1 MHELAL
7 PLLIGLIIV
16 ALAFDF
22 LNGLH
27 DAANSI
33 ATVVATRL
41 LGPVQAVAFA
51 AFFNFAAYFLSV
63 IFPQLHKVAETIG
76 KGLIDKD
83 LVTPAVVFGAL
94 VGAMFWNVVTWLKGI
109 PSSSSHA
116 LIGGLVGSG
125 VAHAGMTGIQWTGLN
140 KTLIA
145 IVLSPT
151 LA

>member
-7 PLLIGLIIV
+7 PLLIGLILV

-41 LGPVQAVAFA
+41 LRPVHAVAFA
-51 AFFNFAAYFLSV
+51 AVFNFAAYFLT
-63 IFPQLHKVAETIG
+63 IAFPALHKVADTIG
-76 KGLIDKD
+76 QGLIDKD
-83 LVTPAVVFGAL
+83 LITPAVVFGAL
-94 VGAMFWNVVTWLKGI
+94 VGAMFWNVVTWLKGL

-116 LIGGLVGSG
+116 LVGGMIGSG
-125 VAHAGMTGIQWTGLN
+125 VAMPA
-140 KTLIA
+140 
-145 IVLSPT
+145 
-151 LA
+151 